1 MDTASLPNVLIMCLV
16 FSSYMNV
23 YCLIRAGSVCD
34 YGCVFLYSFQWKI
47 LQLPRIFFFLPLP
60 GCLCS
65 KNLPAYRWGS
75 FWNVGIQPP
84 KILSLWNSSNDNV
97 KSDGLWKNCLRGKV
111 VVFFVFIFLNLS
123 FRKKLRETF
132 VSFFEETDVCMFVSI
147 LHHIQCFQMSIKWIK
162 IN

>member
-47 LQLPRIFFFLPLP
+47 LQLPRIFFFCPYQDVCGAKICLQTGEVLPEMWEF
-60 GCLCS
+60 
-65 KNLPAYRWGS
+65 NLPRSCLY
-75 FWNVGIQPP
+75 GI
-84 KILSLWNSSNDNV
+84 SLMIMWRAINSGR
-97 KSDGLWKNCLRGKV
+97 KWK
-111 VVFFVFIFLNLS
+111 VFFFNLS
-123 FRKKLRETF
+123 FRKKLCETF
-132 VSFFEETDVCMFVSI
+132 VSLFEGTDVCIFVSI
-147 LHHIQCFQMSIKWIK
+147 LHHIQCSQMGIKWTK